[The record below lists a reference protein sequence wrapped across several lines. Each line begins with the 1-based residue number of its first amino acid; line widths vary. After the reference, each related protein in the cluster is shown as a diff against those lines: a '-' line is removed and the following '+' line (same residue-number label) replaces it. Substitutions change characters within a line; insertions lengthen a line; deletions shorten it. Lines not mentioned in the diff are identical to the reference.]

1 MPIVAINIKQKK
13 YIYVDDKSEKKS
25 IIDKMEINNK
35 KKKLMLLKF
44 FFKL

>member
-13 YIYVDDKSEKKS
+13 YIYADDKSKKKT
-25 IIDKMEINNK
+25 IIDKMEIKNK